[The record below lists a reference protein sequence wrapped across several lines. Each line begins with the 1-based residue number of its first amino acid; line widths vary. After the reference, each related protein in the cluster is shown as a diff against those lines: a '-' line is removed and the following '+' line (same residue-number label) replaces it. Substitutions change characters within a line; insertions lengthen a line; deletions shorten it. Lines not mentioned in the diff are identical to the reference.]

1 MRQAAAA
8 LEAPGFP
15 WYLGRPS
22 LDWIDRIAAAVREGD
37 PARITRRVQGILEG
51 LVSSGDLELP
61 EAVCHPRREG
71 YARRLLH
78 RDPELDYTVLVMA
91 WGPGQGSLLHDHAGL
106 WGVEIV
112 VEGEMEV
119 ESYEL
124 LEQPEP
130 LDPACL
136 ADPEECDL
144 CRFLPLGVTR
154 EGAGQAGVLEP
165 PREYHVVRN
174 AVPDGTSITLH
185 VYGGELDRCQ
195 VFLPEPDGRH
205 RREERRLSY
214 HEWEGEAR

>member
-1 MRQAAAA
+1 MRQAAAVQ
-8 LEAPGFP
+8 EAPGFP
-15 WYLGRPS
+15 GYLGSRS
-22 LDWIDRIAAAVREGD
+22 LDWIDRLSEAVREGD
-37 PARITRRVQGILEG
+37 PGRITRRVKGLLEG
-51 LVSSGDLELP
+51 RVAAGELDLP
-61 EAVCHPRREG
+61 EAVRRPRREG

-78 RDPELDYTVLVMA
+78 RDPELDFTVLVMA

-112 VEGEMEV
+112 AEGEMEI

-136 ADPEECDL
+136 ADPDECGL
-144 CRFLPLGVTR
+144 CRFLPLGVDR
-154 EGAGQAGVLEP
+154 QGVGQSGVLLP

-195 VFLPEPDGRH
+195 VFLPERDGRH